1 MTDPTWEKIDCGQ
14 EQWWVDT
21 NWRQQLLN
29 QDGLRLQQ
37 WTDEGKVEVVKH
49 SLNRTVYRV
58 GLAGKP
64 VYIKHY
70 EVHDYRS
77 RVRLWLL
84 QAKAWIEWRR
94 TVLLQERSVPTVT
107 PVAVGRHPNL
117 GSYII
122 TEEIPDAQSLQDYLD
137 LHWEEWKRTHQLVA
151 CQSLIKEVSH
161 FLAQMLRNGIV
172 HEDLHAGNVLVHI
185 DALGHRQWYL
195 IDPYKVQRKSRSSHK
210 VFLSTLA
217 LMVHTN
223 WHRLSAQDRL
233 RGWVSFRQS
242 MDLQLSPVEERQF
255 LAQLHQEIESR
266 IYSVWNQRVR
276 RNTKA
281 NRDFYELRVR
291 RSRAWASRDIPA
303 DWLAK
308 FLFEPEQA
316 IKKPVQVIKKSRHGL
331 AAVIAGPTEP
341 VLIKKFTPRHVW
353 DRLFGRWRRSPALH
367 CYRMAYRLQTA
378 FLPTA
383 RPLAVVEKHRHG
395 QLLSSYVLT
404 EYLKDTEQL
413 GEYWPQ
419 IAPEVQQQTLLNLA
433 GLIQRLHSFRLSH
446 RDLKLTNILARS
458 QGEKPVELFLIDLR
472 GVTHS
477 CWLTTSRRQKDLARL
492 ALSATTSLRA
502 SRTDLLRFLLRY
514 LKDDERPQWQKWWKQ
529 IDRLMSMK
537 VRQNLKRNRIVS

>member
-1 MTDPTWEKIDCGQ
+1 MTNPTWQKIDCGQ
-14 EQWWVDT
+14 EQWWVAP

-37 WTDEGKVEVVKH
+37 WTDEGKVEIVKH

-64 VYIKHY
+64 VYVKHY
-70 EVHDYRS
+70 EVNDYLG
-77 RVRLWLL
+77 RVRSWLR
-84 QAKAWIEWRR
+84 QAKAWIEWRH

-122 TEEIPDAQSLQDYLD
+122 TEEIPDAQPLQEFLD
-137 LHWEEWKRTHQLVA
+137 LHWEEWKRSRQQGA
-151 CQSLIKEVSH
+151 CQKLVKEIGT
-161 FLAQMLRNGIV
+161 FLAQMLKNGIV
-172 HEDLHAGNVLVHI
+172 HDDLHAGNVLVHT
-185 DALGHRQWYL
+185 DALGHRNWYL
-195 IDPYKVQRKSRSSHK
+195 IDPYNVQRKPRSHRK
-210 VFLSTLA
+210 ALLDTLA
-217 LMVHTN
+217 LMIHNN

-233 RGWVSFRQS
+233 RGWLSFRQS
-242 MDLQLSPVEERQF
+242 MGLQLTKIDERRF
-255 LAQLHQEIESR
+255 LTQLHDEIQSR

-308 FLFEPEQA
+308 FLFEPEQSL
-316 IKKPVQVIKKSRHGL
+316 KKPVQVIKRSRHGL
-331 AAVIAGPTEP
+331 AATIAGPTEP

-367 CYRMAYRLQTA
+367 CYRMAYRLYTA

-404 EYLKDTEQL
+404 EYLKDTVPL

-419 IAPEVQQQTLLNLA
+419 IAPEVQQQTLLSLA

-446 RDLKLTNILARS
+446 RDLKLTNILARHH
-458 QGEKPVELFLIDLR
+458 GEKPVELFLIDLR

-477 CWLTTSRRQKDLARL
+477 FWLTTSRRQKDLARL
-492 ALSATTSLRA
+492 ALSAITSLKA
-502 SRTDLLRFLLRY
+502 SRTDLLRFLRRY
-514 LKDDERPQWQKWWKQ
+514 LKNNELPHWRKWWKQ
-529 IDRLMSMK
+529 IAGFMSMK
-537 VRQNLKRNRIVS
+537 IRQNHKRNRIVS